1 MKGATIGK
9 PGKSTSLP
17 KFVSI
22 TRFCQLC
29 CNSRKQ
35 ALIHTEWNSEFWIT
49 SLHNAIQSLQ
59 KLCTLQFMVPSF
71 WQIQLNVMAYL
82 YRIRRP
88 FLATP
93 IPKDQGVI
101 LKVYFSRNSVT
112 STKGKG
118 AISTRVWKASNKMC
132 NYAKCGS
139 TNCGVFKRRIQ
150 N

>member
-1 MKGATIGK
+1 
-9 PGKSTSLP
+9 
-17 KFVSI
+17 
-22 TRFCQLC
+22 
-29 CNSRKQ
+29 
-35 ALIHTEWNSEFWIT
+35 
-49 SLHNAIQSLQ
+49 
-59 KLCTLQFMVPSF
+59 MVPSF
-71 WQIQLNVMAYL
+71 WQIQSNVMAYL

-118 AISTRVWKASNKMC
+118 AISTRVWKASNKIC
-132 NYAKCGS
+132 NYTKCGNTS
-139 TNCGVFKRRIQ
+139 CGVFKRGIQ